1 MVAIRDILHP
11 GNALNNRGLVINHR
25 NVGYNALLFGLHI
38 HELVLGV
45 IFTFVFAL
53 RSGFIVF
60 FLAGTLW
67 VLTAYIRRHYTPWQL
82 IAKPYRRYILKP
94 NYFVYSED
102 LSSYEDFLNKKYAE
116 ATRNA
121 WSLKFGNR

>member
-1 MVAIRDILHP
+1 MVAIHDILNPCNSLH
-11 GNALNNRGLVINHR
+11 NRGLVINHR

-53 RSGFIVF
+53 RSGLMVF
-60 FLAGTLW
+60 VFAGLMWAT
-67 VLTAYIRRHYTPWQL
+67 TAYLRRKYTVWQL
-82 IAKPYRRYILKP
+82 VGKPYRRYILKQ

-116 ATRNA
+116 ATRNS